1 MLCENSSWRGTVV
14 VQAIKNLYLD
24 SANLIWNGQSISG
37 KDAIIKFL
45 EDLPTS
51 KTTLSSL
58 DSQPVNGKAT
68 GRTGN
73 ASFLDSIKN
82 WVKGMNKWCR
92 SIYLAMVKILMLEGF
107 FFFLQ
112 LLSKQDQ
119 AWFDNLYCTL
129 LVFVIAHSTTVVGG
143 QKVNLKLVTIV
154 TYMYSWLVL
163 FWVSCKNGKHH

>member
-1 MLCENSSWRGTVV
+1 MSVV

-73 ASFLDSIKN
+73 ASFLDSMKN
-82 WVKGMNKWCR
+82 
-92 SIYLAMVKILMLEGF
+92 
-107 FFFLQ
+107 
-112 LLSKQDQ
+112 
-119 AWFDNLYCTL
+119 
-129 LVFVIAHSTTVVGG
+129 
-143 QKVNLKLVTIV
+143 
-154 TYMYSWLVL
+154 
-163 FWVSCKNGKHH
+163 

>member
-1 MLCENSSWRGTVV
+1 MPVV

-68 GRTGN
+68 GRISN
-73 ASFLDSIKN
+73 AP
-82 WVKGMNKWCR
+82 
-92 SIYLAMVKILMLEGF
+92 
-107 FFFLQ
+107 FFLFPW
-112 LLSKQDQ
+112 KIE
-119 AWFDNLYCTL
+119 WKEW
-129 LVFVIAHSTTVVGG
+129 TTSVG
-143 QKVNLKLVTIV
+143 
-154 TYMYSWLVL
+154 L
-163 FWVSCKNGKHH
+163 FTWPW